1 MPVALVRALEDRQ
14 VQMLDVPEQEFMH
27 TMGTNVLCIKPG
39 LVVAL
44 QGSPT
49 TLELLQKAGVTV
61 ETFDGSELCFKTEGG
76 PTCLVQPLFRSDN

>member
-1 MPVALVRALEDRQ
+1 MPVSLIRALEARH
-14 VQMLDVPEQEFMH
+14 VQMLDVPEKEFME

-44 QGSPT
+44 RGNEQT
-49 TLELLQKAGVTV
+49 KALLEKAGVVV

-76 PTCLVQPLFRSDN
+76 PTCLVQPLLRG